1 MVSWS
6 FKAPQELSDEQYLQW
21 QTLLEQRT
29 GICFL
34 QHKSIMQKGLLQRM
48 REVGIDDYQQYFS
61 LVSAVPEGAVE
72 WQLLVDR
79 VSVKETSFFRE
90 PFSFAAVRQYLLSRL
105 DAGLFDQDSTLDI
118 WSVGCSTGEEA
129 YSLAMMASDMLNYTA
144 SCAFLGVVAT
154 DISRTALAVAS
165 QGVYPA
171 RKLEAL
177 SPEMLQQYFVAGGKG
192 LYQVRESLRQN
203 ICFVQGNITE
213 LNSVPKMKMDII
225 FCQNVLL
232 YFRREKQKSVL
243 DILVEHLK
251 PGGMLMLG
259 PGEVAGWRHPEVY
272 RSSDEFV
279 QAYLRAR

>member
-1 MVSWS
+1 MASWS
-6 FKAPQELSDEQYLQW
+6 FEAPEELSDEQYLQW
-21 QTLLEQRT
+21 QALLEQRT

-48 REVGIDDYQQYFS
+48 REIGIDDYQQYFV

-90 PFSFAAVRQYLLSRL
+90 PLSFAAVRQYLLSRL
-105 DAGLFDQDSTLDI
+105 NADIAEQDRTLDI

-129 YSLAMMASDMLNYTA
+129 YSLAMMARDMMDYTA
-144 SCAFLGVVAT
+144 SRAFLGVVAT
-154 DISRTALAVAS
+154 DISRTALAVA
-165 QGVYPA
+165 GKGIYPA
-171 RKLEAL
+171 RKLESL
-177 SPEMLQQYFVAGGKG
+177 PREMLQQYFVAGEKG
-192 LYQVRESLRQN
+192 LYRIRESLRQK

-213 LNSVPKMKMDII
+213 LSSAPKLKMDVI

-232 YFRREKQKSVL
+232 YFKREKQQRVL

-259 PGEVAGWRHPEVY
+259 PGEVAGWRHPEVH
-272 RSSDEFV
+272 RSDDEFV
-279 QAYLRAR
+279 QAYLRAK